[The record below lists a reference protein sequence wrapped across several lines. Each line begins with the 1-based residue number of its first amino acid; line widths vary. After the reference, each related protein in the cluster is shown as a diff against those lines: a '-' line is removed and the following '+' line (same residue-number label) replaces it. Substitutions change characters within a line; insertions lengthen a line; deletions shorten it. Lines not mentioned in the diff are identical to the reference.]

1 MLAKLSARRQ
11 TGPAQRIAPLASPE
25 IPVIVEAVRPWVA
38 GSAGLRRQRRQRPRR
53 LNHERVNLGS
63 RTFGRTVALERT
75 VPFGA
80 IGALGR
86 HQPRG
91 HLRGLFGCRIELG
104 HLLAG
109 VEEQAR
115 HDITSG
121 VDHDKETRRRAMR
134 SLRMRSR

>member
-1 MLAKLSARRQ
+1 MLAKLSARCQ
-11 TGPAQRIAPLASPE
+11 IGPAQRIWAWASPG

-38 GSAGLRRQRRQRPRR
+38 GSAGLRRQSPRR
-53 LNHERVNLGS
+53 LDHERVNLGS

-104 HLLAG
+104 HLLAV

-115 HDITSG
+115 DNITAG
-121 VDHDKETRRRAMR
+121 VDHDKETRRGAVR

>member
-1 MLAKLSARRQ
+1 MLGKLSARRQ
-11 TGPAQRIAPLASPE
+11 IGPAQRIGALASPGT
-25 IPVIVEAVRPWVA
+25 PVIVEAVRAWVA
-38 GSAGLRRQRRQRPRR
+38 GSAGLRRQGPRR
-53 LNHERVNLGS
+53 LDHERVNLGS
-63 RTFGRTVALERT
+63 RTFGRTVAPERT